1 MRKFKTGDKVWGI
14 ERGWAEGIIH
24 GEITKIETVKDHEGK
39 EINII
44 DIRGSSAMLS
54 GTVKEEDVYMSKNDA
69 EQAYNTEIQN
79 RIEEYK
85 SRINTVED
93 LVKFLFNENVV
104 YSEEYTNYEARQAAI
119 EKAKELL
126 DIELGE

>member
-1 MRKFKTGDKVWGI
+1 
-14 ERGWAEGIIH
+14 
-24 GEITKIETVKDHEGK
+24 
-39 EINII
+39 
-44 DIRGSSAMLS
+44 MLS
-54 GTVKEEDVYMSKNDA
+54 GVVKEQDVYISKNDA

-93 LVKFLFNENVV
+93 LVKFMFNENVTHA
-104 YSEEYTNYEARQAAI
+104 EEYTNYEARQAAI

-126 DIELGE
+126 SIELGE